1 MSQMTWTTAQ
11 QAAIDARGQNLLLS
25 AAAGSGKTAGLT
37 ERIKKLITD
46 MDDPADITELLV
58 LTFTRASAGE
68 MKARISSGIA
78 KALSEAEQERNT
90 PLARHLSRQLALMSS
105 SQISTL
111 DSFFQTLIRRYF
123 YLIDLDPNTK
133 MLTDSNEIYALEQD
147 VLSEVLETY
156 YERGEPAFLD
166 CADLLSGGFEDSG
179 FKDTIL
185 SLYHFSCSMPFP
197 EDWLGSLSRPYG
209 ENGAAALSDLPWTKD
224 ILEDFRR
231 RAQSWADSYRQIFI
245 FLENEPALAPY
256 AETLSDEFDAFTI
269 LSKAE
274 TWDEWYKDA
283 PNISFAKLKAVKKS
297 SSEDPIRFE
306 EIKNNVQAIRNSVKK
321 EVSERLIPFFAIPE
335 EQWLH
340 DVIRMYPIVRAL
352 SDITIAFSRAYA
364 GRKKQEGLMEFT
376 DMEHYVLDILVDKT
390 AEGFTPERAGEFPS
404 SAALELQKKYKEI
417 MIDEYQDTNDVQEL
431 IATLLSNGRN
441 RFMVGDVKQSI
452 YRFRQADPTIF
463 QKKYRHF
470 SSDENAEDRRI
481 DLNRNFRSDAAIL
494 ASINY
499 IFRQLMSEQLLELD
513 YGDRE
518 ALYPGRH
525 EDPRPDTYAGGAVE
539 VALIDKVTNE
549 NTESM
554 DESVNDITG
563 ITFEGRLIAKNIR
576 ALIAEKRQ
584 VMNKDGTFRPMD
596 YSDIVILL
604 RSIDKKAPA
613 LLKVLNEEHSCRRR

>member
-25 AAAGSGKTAGLT
+25 AAAGSGKTAVLT

-68 MKARISSGIA
+68 MKTRISSGIA

-105 SQISTL
+105 AQISTL

-231 RAQSWADSYRQIFI
+231 RAQSWADSYRQIFT

-321 EVSERLIPFFAIPE
+321 GSFRKTHSL
-335 EQWLH
+335 LC
-340 DVIRMYPIVRAL
+340 D
-352 SDITIAFSRAYA
+352 S
-364 GRKKQEGLMEFT
+364 GRTM
-376 DMEHYVLDILVDKT
+376 
-390 AEGFTPERAGEFPS
+390 
-404 SAALELQKKYKEI
+404 
-417 MIDEYQDTNDVQEL
+417 
-431 IATLLSNGRN
+431 
-441 RFMVGDVKQSI
+441 
-452 YRFRQADPTIF
+452 
-463 QKKYRHF
+463 
-470 SSDENAEDRRI
+470 
-481 DLNRNFRSDAAIL
+481 
-494 ASINY
+494 
-499 IFRQLMSEQLLELD
+499 
-513 YGDRE
+513 
-518 ALYPGRH
+518 
-525 EDPRPDTYAGGAVE
+525 
-539 VALIDKVTNE
+539 
-549 NTESM
+549 
-554 DESVNDITG
+554 
-563 ITFEGRLIAKNIR
+563 
-576 ALIAEKRQ
+576 
-584 VMNKDGTFRPMD
+584 
-596 YSDIVILL
+596 
-604 RSIDKKAPA
+604 AP
-613 LLKVLNEEHSCRRR
+613 